1 MALAKSQITPGS
13 ALVSIPHP
21 SPEVHS
27 SDLMERRENPQI
39 SLKEAQNINI
49 PVLWRCFARMMNWC
63 AILSLILVPAFLSSN
78 SLLIKNIQTTDDSY
92 TGARCSRTASSMWP
106 LSSTRFLLRCCGP
119 VLLLGPANPW
129 LVAWANILFFLALT
143 LTFILAALSVT
154 AFSSDLQRHLD
165 SQSYFH
171 VVSLCS

>member
-27 SDLMERRENPQI
+27 SHLMERRENPQI

-129 LVAWANILFFLALT
+129 LVAWANILFF
-143 LTFILAALSVT
+143 
-154 AFSSDLQRHLD
+154 FSSYIDIHPRCLICD
-165 SQSYFH
+165 SFQLWSPETFR
-171 VVSLCS
+171 LTELFPCR